1 MPKPPLPSKKVKD
14 KIIQLRVSTEDIKTI
29 SELQKKYNVSASK
42 LLRKGLENLGKTK
55 KNVTK

>member
-1 MPKPPLPSKKVKD
+1 MPKPSLPSKKVKD
-14 KIIQLRVSTEDIKTI
+14 KVIQLRVSTEDIKTI

-55 KNVTK
+55 RNVTK